1 MKGVFTQLKDSKIL
15 VTLSKEIYEKDAVMA
30 AAYKLM
36 DNYAI
41 LIEPVSETEVGV
53 IIEAKDKNQIENLE
67 QTAMRFCNEVLDQ
80 QIRLD
85 LEKRYGRIREMIVQ
99 HAFSPIKDLRNQLD
113 QS

>member
-1 MKGVFTQLKDSKIL
+1 MKGVFTQLKDGKIL
-15 VTLSKEIYEKDAVMA
+15 VTLSKDIYEKDAVMA
-30 AAYKLM
+30 AAYKFM
-36 DNYAI
+36 DNHAI

-67 QTAMRFCNEVLDQ
+67 QAAKRFCNEVLDQ